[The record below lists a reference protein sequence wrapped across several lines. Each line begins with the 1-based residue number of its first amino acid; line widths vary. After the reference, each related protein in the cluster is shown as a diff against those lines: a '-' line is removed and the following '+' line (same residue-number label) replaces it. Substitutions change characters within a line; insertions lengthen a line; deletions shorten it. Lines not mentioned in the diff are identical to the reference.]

1 MNNRKKKTIVSSS
14 QISLALF
21 SLLLSLIPEECF
33 KCIRLLKNC
42 SDWTNIIVN
51 RLILLL
57 IIFAVVYFSCFLF
70 FALRKRVSISEANSV
85 IQIEYGDILA
95 INKGK
100 KIINFDECYTTTVGE
115 KPGEIKP
122 ESLCG
127 QYLEKHP
134 ELDIQEL
141 IHEAGVEPEDKG
153 SIFKNKVR
161 YKSGTI
167 VPYGNDL
174 LMAFARLD
182 ENGRATMTY
191 NQYLD
196 CLNVLWKQINIF
208 HGTSDV
214 YVPVLGSN
222 ITQITNDLTQ
232 QQLLD
237 IMIGSYRLYLKRMRR
252 PYKLHIVCKR
262 REGFSLND
270 VFGIR

>member
-1 MNNRKKKTIVSSS
+1 MKNRKKKTIIASSS
-14 QISLALF
+14 ITLAVF
-21 SLLLSLIPEECF
+21 SLLLSLIPEDCF
-33 KCIRLLKNC
+33 KCIKLLKDY

-57 IIFAVVYFSCFLF
+57 IVFAGVYFSCLIF
-70 FALRKRVSISEANSV
+70 FALRRRVSISERNNV
-85 IQIEYGDILA
+85 IQIEYGNIMA

-100 KIINFDECYTTTVGE
+100 RIINFDECYTTTVGE

-127 QYLEKHP
+127 QYLKMHP

-141 IHEAGVEPEDKG
+141 IHEAGVEPEDERSLFEGKA
-153 SIFKNKVR
+153 R

-167 VPYGNDL
+167 VPNGNDL

-191 NQYLD
+191 IQYLD
-196 CLNVLWKQINIF
+196 CLNVLWEQINIY

-214 YVPVLGSN
+214 YVPILGSN
-222 ITQITNDLTQ
+222 ITQLDNDLTQ

-237 IMIGSYRLYLKRMRR
+237 IMIGSYRLSTKRMRR
-252 PYKLHIVCKR
+252 PYKLHIVCKH
-262 REGFSLND
+262 REGFSLNE